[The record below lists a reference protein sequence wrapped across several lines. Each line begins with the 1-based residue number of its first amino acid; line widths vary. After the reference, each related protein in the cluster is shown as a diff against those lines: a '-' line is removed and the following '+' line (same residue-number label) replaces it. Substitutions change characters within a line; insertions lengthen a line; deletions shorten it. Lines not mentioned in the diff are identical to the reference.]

1 LASTFLKDPAEL
13 SYNYKPLDVLQL
25 HLEKGRKVWRNNEN
39 VAKKAWILCSDAG

>member
-13 SYNYKPLDVLQL
+13 SYKPLDVLQL
-25 HLEKGRKVWRNNEN
+25 HLEKGRKVWRNDEN

>member
-13 SYNYKPLDVLQL
+13 SYKPLDVL
-25 HLEKGRKVWRNNEN
+25 HLEKGRKVWRNEN